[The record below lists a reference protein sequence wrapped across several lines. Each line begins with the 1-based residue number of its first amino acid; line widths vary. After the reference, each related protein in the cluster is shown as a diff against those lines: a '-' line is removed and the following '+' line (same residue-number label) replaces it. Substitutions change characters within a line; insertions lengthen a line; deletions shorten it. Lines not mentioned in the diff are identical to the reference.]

1 MKHGITVSPTAK
13 DLIKRLLDKNKKKRI
28 GAAGDIS
35 EILAHPFFQ
44 GIDIEKLQRKELEP
58 PYKPEI
64 NDDLK
69 YFDAKLTARE
79 DFAESIIEESHLRLI
94 QQN

>member
-1 MKHGITVSPTAK
+1 MQFRHKEQSLVSFSIGWQPEPL
-13 DLIKRLLDKNKKKRI
+13 DRFLIF
-28 GAAGDIS
+28 A
-35 EILAHPFFQ
+35 
-44 GIDIEKLQRKELEP
+44 IDIEKLQKKELEP
-58 PYKPEI
+58 PYKPDI

-69 YFDAKLTARE
+69 YFDSKLTARE